1 MVMPRGYRGRMGTPT
16 GSYDGDALSAFLADL
31 GLVLGSEDLEAVTD
45 RFDLPA
51 LLVGQEGSTV
61 LDSPEDVLD
70 LSRRR
75 PAAPGAREAVAVLPE
90 LVAVEEVGW
99 ALLWVDVR
107 WSSRDELAAET
118 AGERCRYL
126 LRRGR
131 GTFEVCVVAP
141 VD

>member
-1 MVMPRGYRGRMGTPT
+1 MGTPT
-16 GSYDGDALSAFLADL
+16 SSYDGEALSAFLADL
-31 GLVLGSEDLEAVTD
+31 GLVLGAEDLEAVTD
-45 RFDLPA
+45 RYDLPA
-51 LLVGQEGSTV
+51 LFVGPEKSTV
-61 LDSPEDVLD
+61 LGSPEEVLD
-70 LSRRR
+70 LSRQG
-75 PAAPGAREAVAVLPE
+75 PAAARAREAVAVLPE

-107 WSSRDELAAET
+107 WSYRDELAGEI

-141 VD
+141 VE